1 MLYYVAFFLYII
13 GTNTYFLLLKLLTP
27 FHARAK
33 KFTESRQK
41 IFELIESELNTE
53 TRQSIWF
60 HVASLGEYEQAKPV
74 IERLKQELP
83 QYCIIVTFFSPSGY
97 ENRKDNKLADYTFYL
112 PYDSAKNAKKTVGL
126 FKPVM
131 AFWVKYDFWFYFL
144 NQLKKQNIPTYLIAA
159 NYNKAHLYFK
169 WYAGFF
175 RKMLKQFQMV
185 FTQNQNTEI
194 LLKNIGIE
202 RVITT
207 GDPRFDRVYQSVQR
221 LETLSLIEQFKEDN
235 LLIVIGSSYDIEEKY
250 LAKYLAKYK
259 HDKVKYIVAPHFID
273 EKRLVE
279 IESTFGKMLRYSR
292 ANSTNIAKHKGLLID
307 NIGMLSKIYRYA
319 DIVIIGGGFKPK
331 GLHNILEAATFGKP
345 IIYGDQINYFPEALL
360 FSKVNASIMVSNE
373 LEFCN
378 ELNSLVI
385 NKPKRLQI
393 GLNAESVVLDNLG
406 ATEKILSEITKPSLN
421 LIFK

>member
-1 MLYYVAFFLYII
+1 MLYYVAFILYII
-13 GTNTYFLLLKLLTP
+13 GTNAYFLLLKLLSP
-27 FHARAK
+27 FNARAS
-33 KFTESRQK
+33 KFTKGREK
-41 IFELIESELNTE
+41 IFDLIESELIAE

-83 QYCIIVTFFSPSGY
+83 QYCIVITFFSPSGY

-112 PYDSAKNAKKTVGL
+112 PYDSAKNAKRVVSL

-131 AFWVKYDFWFYFL
+131 AVWVKYDFWFYFL
-144 NQLKKQNIPTYLIAA
+144 NQLKKQHIPIYLIAA

-175 RKMLKQFQMV
+175 RKMLNQFHIV

-194 LLKNIGIE
+194 LLKKIGIE

-207 GDPRFDRVYQSVQR
+207 GDPRFDRVYQSVQQ

-273 EKRLVE
+273 EKRLLE

-292 ANSTNIAKHKGLLID
+292 ANSTNITKYNGLLID

-345 IIYGDQINYFPEALL
+345 IIYGDQIKYFPEALL
-360 FSKVNASIMVSNE
+360 FNKVNASIMVSNE
-373 LEFCN
+373 FEFCN